1 MNYNANSAQVPNEQF
16 LNWNQGNSIN
26 GMESYPDPSGNFSP
40 NLYNSMIPSQNA
52 PDASNQLTR
61 RALGQ
66 QVIARG
72 VYNGAGNETWNG
84 TADDF
89 PQVVR
94 EEGWNNN
101 DDEALAQ
108 RALVAKREAQA
119 KRKSI
124 PPFVQKLSR

>member
-1 MNYNANSAQVPNEQF
+1 MNYNTNTAQTQNDQF

-26 GMESYPDPSGNFSP
+26 GMENYPDPSNSFSP
-40 NLYNSMIPSQNA
+40 NLYNSMLPTQNA
-52 PDASNQLTR
+52 PDASNQLAR
-61 RALGQ
+61 RPTGQ

-72 VYNGAGNETWNG
+72 VYNGAGNEAWSG
-84 TADDF
+84 TAEEF
-89 PQVVR
+89 PQNVK